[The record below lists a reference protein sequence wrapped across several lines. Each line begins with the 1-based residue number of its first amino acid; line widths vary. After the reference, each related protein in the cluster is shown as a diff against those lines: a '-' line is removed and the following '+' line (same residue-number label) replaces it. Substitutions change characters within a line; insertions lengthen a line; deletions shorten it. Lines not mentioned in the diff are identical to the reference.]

1 MNGTFV
7 PMARFLRYNMAS
19 QAKEVMLSKTT
30 TIGMFALCAGAG
42 PMALSVA
49 LAPAPAGACSV
60 FPAPVDI
67 SLMEVRHISGP
78 AADDGSLDVRL
89 DEEYAS
95 WPDQAILTQDGSLML
110 DDYDDESFRVEVR

>member
-1 MNGTFV
+1 MNSTSV

-42 PMALSVA
+42 AMALSVA

-60 FPAPVDI
+60 FPRRWT
-67 SLMEVRHISGP
+67 SR
-78 AADDGSLDVRL
+78 
-89 DEEYAS
+89 
-95 WPDQAILTQDGSLML
+95 
-110 DDYDDESFRVEVR
+110 